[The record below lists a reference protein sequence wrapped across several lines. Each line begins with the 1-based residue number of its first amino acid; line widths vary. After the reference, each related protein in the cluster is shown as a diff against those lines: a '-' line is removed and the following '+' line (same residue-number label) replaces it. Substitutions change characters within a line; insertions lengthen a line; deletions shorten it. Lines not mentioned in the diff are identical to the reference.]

1 MQIYYEDARLTVTE
15 NDGKYSIFDRKYD
28 RETHKNVSKE
38 WTDNFI
44 NRAKSRK
51 SRPLAKKQ
59 KPNRCGNT

>member
-1 MQIYYEDARLTVTE
+1 MTAYYEDSRLTVTE
-15 NDGKYSIFDRKYD
+15 SDGKYSIFDRKYD

-44 NRAKSRK
+44 NRVKSKRK
-51 SRPLAKKQ
+51 NNHQQKQ